1 MKTNLLKTRIACGVL
16 AGVALTVMSTG
27 VEGAETEAPKIQSL
41 ELQPVA
47 AQVRRVVEALDL
59 LGAPLSSNERER
71 IVVASQE
78 NEQEKGLSEIQ
89 TILDPHCLAVITI
102 NPEMRV
108 KASPGPVKRDLVE
121 GGWRTFLLKIQND
134 AGST

>member
-1 MKTNLLKTRIACGVL
+1 MKTNLFKTRIVCGVL
-16 AGVALTVMSTG
+16 AGVALKVMSTG
-27 VEGAETEAPKIQSL
+27 AEGAEIEVPKIQGL

-59 LGAPLSSNERER
+59 LGDPLSSNERER
-71 IVVASQE
+71 IVAASQE

-89 TILDPHCLAVITI
+89 AILDPHCLAVITI

-108 KASPGPVKRDLVE
+108 KASPGPV
-121 GGWRTFLLKIQND
+121 
-134 AGST
+134 